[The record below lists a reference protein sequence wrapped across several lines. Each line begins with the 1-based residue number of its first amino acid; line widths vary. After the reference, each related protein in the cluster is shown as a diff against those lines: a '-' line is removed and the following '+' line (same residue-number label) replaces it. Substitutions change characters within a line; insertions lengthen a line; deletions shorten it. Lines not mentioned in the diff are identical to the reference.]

1 MDGFAFGHLSRC
13 CFEAMRVKKY
23 GESMKLSVPWPRM
36 RLVER
41 WELSGADLDLCHETI
56 YIYLQN
62 PNPTKKQGSY
72 ENIGF

>member
-1 MDGFAFGHLSRC
+1 M
-13 CFEAMRVKKY
+13 KKY

-56 YIYLQN
+56 YIYT
-62 PNPTKKQGSY
+62 PTEPKPYKKA
-72 ENIGF
+72 GFV